1 MPRVSFRM
9 APSRTEELARLRPK
23 LLAFALQRARSREQA
38 EDAVQEAL
46 VAALEGLPGY
56 AGGSSLS
63 TWLFG
68 ILKHKIVDGLR
79 RGPREMPLDVDLDAL
94 MHDGPGPEQSC
105 ASRKALSQIER
116 SLNGLP
122 ARTAQ
127 AFVLREVLGLDT
139 AEVCELLCVTPTH
152 CWVLVHRARSR
163 LRACPEVGLLAA
175 EAG

>member
-1 MPRVSFRM
+1 M
-9 APSRTEELARLRPK
+9 ATTRTEELARLRPK
-23 LLAFALQRARSREQA
+23 LMKFALQRTRSREQA
-38 EDAVQEAL
+38 EDAVQDAL
-46 VAALEGLPGY
+46 VAALEGLRGY

-79 RGPREMPLDVDLDAL
+79 RGPREAPLDVDLDEL
-94 MHDGPGPEQSC
+94 MHDGPGPEQAC
-105 ASRKALSQIER
+105 ASRDALAQIDR
-116 SLNGLP
+116 SLKGLP

-127 AFVLREVLGLDT
+127 AFVLREVIGMDT
-139 AEVCELLCVTPTH
+139 AEVCCLLRVTPTH

-175 EAG
+175 EAR

>member
-1 MPRVSFRM
+1 M
-9 APSRTEELARLRPK
+9 ATTRTEELARLRPK

-46 VAALEGLPGY
+46 VAGLEGLRGF

-79 RGPREMPLDVDLDAL
+79 RGPRDEPLDVDLDEL
-94 MHDGPGPEQSC
+94 MHDGPGPEQTC
-105 ASRKALSQIER
+105 ASRNALARIDR
-116 SLNGLP
+116 SLDGLP

-127 AFVLREVLGLDT
+127 AFVLREVIGMDT
-139 AEVCELLCVTPTH
+139 AEVCDLLRVTPTH

-163 LRACPEVGLLAA
+163 LRACSEVGLLAA